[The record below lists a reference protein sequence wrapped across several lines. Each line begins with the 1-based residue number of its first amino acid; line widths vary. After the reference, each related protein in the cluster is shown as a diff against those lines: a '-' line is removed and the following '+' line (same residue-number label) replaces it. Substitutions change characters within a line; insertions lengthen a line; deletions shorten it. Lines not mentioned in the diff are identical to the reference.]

1 MAFERDPLS
10 EIWQHINK
18 LENHIKRLECKM
30 KHLEREVLDKM
41 EHLEREVLD
50 KMEHLKREVLD
61 NGLEI
66 SGLRKI
72 NELVQVCPPWHD
84 GDELHDDQ
92 PDE

>member
-41 EHLEREVLD
+41 EHL
-50 KMEHLKREVLD
+50 KREVLD

-66 SGLRKI
+66 SGLKRN

>member
-30 KHLEREVLDKM
+30 K
-41 EHLEREVLD
+41 HLEREVLD